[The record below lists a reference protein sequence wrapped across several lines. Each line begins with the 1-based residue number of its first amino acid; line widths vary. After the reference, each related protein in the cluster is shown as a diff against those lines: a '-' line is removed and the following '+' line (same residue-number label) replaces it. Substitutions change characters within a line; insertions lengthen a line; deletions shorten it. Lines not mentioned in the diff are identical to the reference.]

1 VNVKMVSTDTVKT
14 MPRTGTKM
22 RSKKK
27 KEKIINTI
35 LFLVLLLGSL
45 VMIVPLLWM
54 VSTSVKN
61 KLDVFAMPPVWIPT
75 EINWSKYSEIWTKGP
90 LLSGLINSLKV
101 CLSVTIVGTFTS
113 SLAAF
118 AFAKLRFPY
127 KNQIFLAL
135 LGTMMIPFAIV
146 MIPQFIIFSKIGW
159 VDSLK
164 PLIIPGLFGNVSMIF
179 FLRQYMQGIPTDLIE
194 AARIDGCSF
203 FKIFYKIIFPLS
215 GPAISAQII
224 LWFMGIW
231 NDYLAPSIYI
241 NTPEKMTI
249 QTVIQSFNAT
259 YAIQTDYPLIM
270 AASVMS
276 MLPIIIVFIVF
287 QKWII
292 ESIAISG
299 VKG

>member
-1 VNVKMVSTDTVKT
+1 MVSTDTVKT
-14 MPRTGTKM
+14 MPKTGTKM

-241 NTPEKMTI
+241 TTPEKMTI

>member
-1 VNVKMVSTDTVKT
+1 MVSTDTVKT
-14 MPRTGTKM
+14 MPKTGTKM

-194 AARIDGCSF
+194 AARIDVCSF

>member
-1 VNVKMVSTDTVKT
+1 MLNTQTSTHTNY
-14 MPRTGTKM
+14 TGKK
-22 RSKKK
+22 SKKLQGRK
-27 KEKIINTI
+27 RKEKIINTI
-35 LFLVLLLGSL
+35 LFFLLLAGSL
-45 VMIVPLLWM
+45 VMIVPLIWM
-54 VSTSVKN
+54 ISTSVKN

-90 LLSGLINSLKV
+90 LLSGLMNSIKV
-101 CLSVTIVGTFTS
+101 CLTVTIVGTFTS

-118 AFAKLRFPY
+118 AFAKLHFPH
-127 KNQIFLAL
+127 KNKIFLAL
-135 LGTMMIPFAIV
+135 LGTMMIPFAII
-146 MIPQFIIFSKIGW
+146 MIPQFVIFSKIGW
-159 VDSLK
+159 VDTLK

-179 FLRQYMQGIPTDLIE
+179 FLRQYMKGIPTDLIE
-194 AARIDGCSF
+194 AARLDGCSF
-203 FKIFYKIIFPLS
+203 FKIFYRIIFPLA
-215 GPAISAQII
+215 GPAISAQVI

-241 NTPEKMTI
+241 STPEKMTI

-276 MLPIIIVFIVF
+276 MLPIIIVFIIF

>member
-1 VNVKMVSTDTVKT
+1 MPNKTKTDKF
-14 MPRTGTKM
+14 K
-22 RSKKK
+22 SKKK
-27 KEKIINTI
+27 KEKFINTI
-35 LFLVLLLGSL
+35 LFFVLLAGSL
-45 VMIVPLLWM
+45 IMIVPLLWM

-90 LLSGLINSLKV
+90 LLNGLLNSLKV
-101 CLSVTIVGTFTS
+101 CLSVTIIGTFTS

-118 AFAKLRFPY
+118 AFAKLHFPY
-127 KNQIFLAL
+127 KNTIFLAL
-135 LGTMMIPFAIV
+135 LGTMMIPFAII

-159 VDSLK
+159 VDTLK

-179 FLRQYMQGIPTDLIE
+179 FLRQYMSGLPTDLIE

-224 LWFMGIW
+224 LWFMAIW

-241 NTPEKMTI
+241 STPEKMTI

-276 MLPIIIVFIVF
+276 MLPIIIVFIIF

>member
-1 VNVKMVSTDTVKT
+1 MVSTDTVKT
-14 MPRTGTKM
+14 MPKTGTKM

-276 MLPIIIVFIVF
+276 ILPIIIVFIVF

>member
-1 VNVKMVSTDTVKT
+1 MLNTKT
-14 MPRTGTKM
+14 NTQTSYTIEK
-22 RSKKK
+22 SKKLQGRKK

-35 LFLVLLLGSL
+35 LFFLLLAGSL
-45 VMIVPLLWM
+45 VMIVPLIWM
-54 VSTSVKN
+54 ISTSVKN

-75 EINWSKYSEIWTKGP
+75 EINWSKYSEIWEKGP
-90 LLSGLINSLKV
+90 LLSGLMNSVKV
-101 CLSVTIVGTFTS
+101 CFIVTIVGTFTS

-118 AFAKLRFPY
+118 AFAKLHFPH
-127 KNQIFLAL
+127 KNKIFLAL
-135 LGTMMIPFAIV
+135 LGTMMIPFAII
-146 MIPQFIIFSKIGW
+146 MIPQFVIFSKIGW
-159 VDSLK
+159 VDTLK

-179 FLRQYMQGIPTDLIE
+179 FLRQYMKGIPTDLIE
-194 AARIDGCSF
+194 AARLDGCSF
-203 FKIFYKIIFPLS
+203 FKIFYRIIFPLA
-215 GPAISAQII
+215 GPAISAQVI

-241 NTPEKMTI
+241 STPEKMTI

-276 MLPIIIVFIVF
+276 MIPIIIVFIIF

>member
-1 VNVKMVSTDTVKT
+1 MINIERKT
-14 MPRTGTKM
+14 TTMLNRESKTK
-22 RSKKK
+22 SKKRK
-27 KEKIINTI
+27 NLIINTI
-35 LFLVLLLGSL
+35 LFLILLAGSL

-54 VSTSVKN
+54 LSTSVKT
-61 KLDVFAMPPVWIPT
+61 KLEVFAMPPVWIPKV
-75 EINWSKYSEIWTKGP
+75 INWTKYSEIWTKGP
-90 LLSGLINSLKV
+90 LLSGLTNSLIV
-101 CLSVTIVGTFTS
+101 CVTVTTVGTFTS

-118 AFAKLRFPY
+118 AFAKLRFPH
-127 KNQIFLAL
+127 KNTIFLAL
-135 LGTMMIPFAIV
+135 LGTMMIPFAII
-146 MIPQFIIFSKIGW
+146 MIPQFMIFSKIGW
-159 VDSLK
+159 VDTLK

-179 FLRQYMQGIPTDLIE
+179 FLRQYMQGIPSDLIE
-194 AARIDGCSF
+194 AARLEGCSF

-259 YAIQTDYPLIM
+259 YAIQTDFPLIM
-270 AASVMS
+270 AASIMS
-276 MLPIIIVFIVF
+276 MIPIIIVFIIF

>member
-1 VNVKMVSTDTVKT
+1 MVSTDTVKT

>member
-1 VNVKMVSTDTVKT
+1 MLNAQKSTQTNYTSEK
-14 MPRTGTKM
+14 
-22 RSKKK
+22 SKKLQGRKK

-35 LFLVLLLGSL
+35 LFFLLLAGSL

-54 VSTSVKN
+54 ISTSVKN

-90 LLSGLINSLKV
+90 LLSGLMNSIKV
-101 CLSVTIVGTFTS
+101 CLTVTIVGTFTS

-118 AFAKLRFPY
+118 AFAKLHFPH
-127 KNQIFLAL
+127 KNKIFLAL
-135 LGTMMIPFAIV
+135 LGTMMIPFAII
-146 MIPQFIIFSKIGW
+146 MIPQFVIFSKIGW
-159 VDSLK
+159 VDTLK

-179 FLRQYMQGIPTDLIE
+179 FLRQYMKGIPTDLIE
-194 AARIDGCSF
+194 AARLDGCSF
-203 FKIFYKIIFPLS
+203 FKIFYRIIFPLA
-215 GPAISAQII
+215 GPAISAQVI

-241 NTPEKMTI
+241 STPEKMTI

-276 MLPIIIVFIVF
+276 MLPIIIVFIIF